1 MRAKDGILQSLTLRS
16 DGKHS
21 TASAL
26 VVGSIFFVAA
36 LSLFLFVRRATGAL
50 TSPLA
55 APQLAA
61 TALVMSLWAVIV
73 QETTAKRAVY
83 FWVSLGTI
91 VLVAIGCS
99 FPAARFVDWLIWLP
113 AISIV
118 ALVPLATRLKGIPAG
133 RRRLSAV
140 ASETNSEHVL
150 QQLTRFR
157 TADGKDAVRGTVAAE
172 LTVGERQ
179 TTVYVGFCP
188 PFELL
193 PELEANVA
201 DDFEAEVKVVQILHN
216 GAQLDVR
223 LTAPAEELLMLSIEF
238 FAIAGV

>member
-99 FPAARFVDWLIWLP
+99 FPAARFV
-113 AISIV
+113 
-118 ALVPLATRLKGIPAG
+118 
-133 RRRLSAV
+133 
-140 ASETNSEHVL
+140 
-150 QQLTRFR
+150 
-157 TADGKDAVRGTVAAE
+157 
-172 LTVGERQ
+172 
-179 TTVYVGFCP
+179 
-188 PFELL
+188 
-193 PELEANVA
+193 
-201 DDFEAEVKVVQILHN
+201 
-216 GAQLDVR
+216 
-223 LTAPAEELLMLSIEF
+223 
-238 FAIAGV
+238 